1 MNSHDKTPYRL
12 EREYSE
18 GFDKVPD
25 MKSIH
30 EHEFGQAEKF
40 PKYSHIVQCTS
51 CGIIMCNLCG
61 KAIDPTADMVRLH
74 VSMKCTAE
82 STQSWI
88 HER

>member
-1 MNSHDKTPYRL
+1 MGNFEKMNSHDKTPYRL

-30 EHEFGQAEKF
+30 EHEFGQTEKF

-51 CGIIMCNLCG
+51 CGIMMCNLCG
-61 KAIDPTADMVRLH
+61 KAIDPTAYTVSLH

-82 STQSWI
+82 
-88 HER
+88 